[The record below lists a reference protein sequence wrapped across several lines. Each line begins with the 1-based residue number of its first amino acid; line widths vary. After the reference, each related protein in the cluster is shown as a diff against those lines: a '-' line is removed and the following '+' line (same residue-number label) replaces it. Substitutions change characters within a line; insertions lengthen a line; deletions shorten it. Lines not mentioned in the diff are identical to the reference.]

1 MRSEGVYV
9 SEVPEATVTES
20 RCPKCKGEMD
30 EGKMTP
36 PLGFGFAYVS
46 DNWSKR
52 FLSIGGVPVTRAK
65 ACYRCGHIKFYLDPD
80 ALRKHIT

>member
-1 MRSEGVYV
+1 MP
-9 SEVPEATVTES
+9 EVPETTVTES

-36 PLGFGFAYVS
+36 PLGFSYVS

-52 FLSIGGVPVTRAK
+52 FLSAGGVGVTRART
-65 ACYRCGHIKFYLDPD
+65 CYRCGYIEFYLDPD
-80 ALRKHIT
+80 ALRKHTT